1 MRKFSTFLVI
11 LLVVLIASLLFV
23 VQNGSTTVELKFLWW
38 VIPNVSVGLS
48 AILVFLAG
56 LVSMWLISLM
66 LYIGSTARY
75 RREIKE
81 RDNIIKTLEQ
91 EKSSM
96 KGTQEA
102 KAKEYENKVR
112 DLEFKA
118 KNLEEKLKAAITQ
131 ATEATKKEDT
141 QVKESPQNTESQQPE
156 EEKPKRKGFFRRNK

>member
-75 RREIKE
+75 RRERKE

-118 KNLEEKLKAAITQ
+118 KNLEEKLKVATTQ
-131 ATEATKKEDT
+131 AAEATKKEDRE
-141 QVKESPQNTESQQPE
+141 VKESPQNTESQQSE

>member
-23 VQNGSTTVELKFLWW
+23 VQNGLTTVELKFLWW

-118 KNLEEKLKAAITQ
+118 KNLEEKLKTATTQ

-156 EEKPKRKGFFRRNK
+156 KEKPKRKGFFRRNK